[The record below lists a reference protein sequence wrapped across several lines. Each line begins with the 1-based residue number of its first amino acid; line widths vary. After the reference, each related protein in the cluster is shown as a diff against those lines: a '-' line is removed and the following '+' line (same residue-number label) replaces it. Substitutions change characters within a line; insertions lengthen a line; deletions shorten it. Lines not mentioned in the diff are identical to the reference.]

1 MVPSDAP
8 ASAPSVFRHRDF
20 RLYQLVRLCAVL
32 AMQVESV
39 AIGWQV
45 YEMTGSALALGY
57 TGLAQ
62 FLPFVSFALVG
73 GQVADRVDRRAILIV
88 CQGVMLLCSLLLLAF
103 SLGHI
108 QDVRF
113 VYGVLVLFGT
123 ARAFYSPASSALVPR
138 LVPPEEL
145 TRAVAI
151 NSTTWQV
158 ATIAGPALGGL
169 LYGWGGATGAY
180 IGSAAL
186 CALTV
191 VWMLSLRVR
200 TGPVSREPLSLDTLL
215 AGFRF
220 VRRQRLLLGSIT
232 LDLFAVLLGG
242 AVALLPIYAR
252 DVLHT
257 GPWGMGLLRSA
268 PAAGAAVVAVLLAS
282 RPLGGRAGW
291 KMFVSVAIFGVA
303 TLVFG
308 LSHSL
313 PLSVV
318 ALAVAGA
325 ADMVSV
331 VVRGT
336 LEMVAT
342 PDEMRGRVGAVNMMC
357 VGASNELGEFRAGA
371 FAEHVGAVSAVVSG
385 AVGTIIVVG
394 LWAWAFPELRR
405 VDQLEDAAREP
416 LPPETPEALATPPA
430 HGAG

>member
-1 MVPSDAP
+1 MDAP
-8 ASAPSVFRHRDF
+8 ASSLRPLDVFRYRDF

-32 AMQVESV
+32 AVQIESV

-45 YEMTGSALALGY
+45 YEMTDSALALGY

-62 FLPFVSFALVG
+62 FVPFLLLAIVG
-73 GQVADRVDRRAILIV
+73 GQVADRVDRRAILVV
-88 CQGVMLLCSLLLLAF
+88 CQLVMLLCSLSLLAF
-103 SLGHI
+103 TLGHVR
-108 QDVRF
+108 DVRF
-113 VYGVLVLFGT
+113 VYGVLALFGT
-123 ARAFYSPASSALVPR
+123 ARAFYAPASSALVPR
-138 LVPPEEL
+138 LVPPEAL

-158 ATIAGPALGGL
+158 ATIAGPAVGGI
-169 LYGWGGATGAY
+169 LYGWLGPTGAY
-180 IGSAAL
+180 IGSASL

-191 VWMLSLRVR
+191 VWMLLLKVR
-200 TGPVSREPLSLDTLL
+200 TGASSRQPFSWATLS
-215 AGFRF
+215 AGFSF
-220 VRRQRLLLGSIT
+220 VAREKLLLGSIT
-232 LDLFAVLLGG
+232 LDLFAVLFGG
-242 AVALLPIYAR
+242 AVALTPLFAR

-268 PAAGAAVVAVLLAS
+268 PAAGATVVALLLAS

-291 KMFVSVAIFGVA
+291 KMFAAVALFGLA

-308 LSHSL
+308 LSRSL
-313 PLSVV
+313 PVSII

-342 PDEMRGRVGAVNMMC
+342 PDDMRGRVSAVNNIC

-371 FAEHVGAVSAVVSG
+371 AAEGLGAVMAVVSG
-385 AVGTIIVVG
+385 AVGTIVVVL
-394 LWAWAFPELRR
+394 LWAWLFPALRR
-405 VDQLEDAAREP
+405 VDTLEKAAARAP
-416 LPPETPEALATPPA
+416 LPGEDTPDVAPST
-430 HGAG
+430 H

>member
-1 MVPSDAP
+1 M
-8 ASAPSVFRHRDF
+8 ASPTGSSHPLSVFRHRDF
-20 RLYQLVRLCAVL
+20 RFYQLARLCAVL
-32 AMQVESV
+32 AIQIESV

-45 YEMTGSALALGY
+45 YELTGSALALGY

-62 FLPFVSFALVG
+62 FVPFFCFALIG
-73 GQVADRVDRRAILIV
+73 GQVADRVDRRAILVV
-88 CQGVMLLCSLLLLAF
+88 CQAVMLLCSLLLLAF

-108 QDVRF
+108 RDVRF
-113 VYGVLVLFGT
+113 VYGVLMLFGT
-123 ARAFYSPASSALVPR
+123 ARAFHAPAGAALTPR
-138 LVPPEEL
+138 LVPAEDL

-151 NSTTWQV
+151 NSSSWQV
-158 ATIAGPALGGL
+158 ATIAGPTVGGL
-169 LYGWGGATGAY
+169 LYGLAGAEGAY
-180 IGSAAL
+180 IASASL
-186 CALTV
+186 CALSVLWTV
-191 VWMLSLRVR
+191 ALKVR
-200 TGPVSREPLSLDTLL
+200 TGRVSHSAFSMASFL

-220 VRRQRLLLGSIT
+220 LRRQRLLLGSIT
-232 LDLFAVLLGG
+232 LDLFAVLFGG

-268 PAAGAAVVAVLLAS
+268 PALGAAGVAVVLAS
-282 RPLGGRAGW
+282 RPLGRRAGW
-291 KMFVSVAIFGVA
+291 KMFLSVGIFGLA

-308 LSHSL
+308 LSTWL
-313 PLSVV
+313 PLSVA

-371 FAEHVGAVSAVVSG
+371 FAEHLGPVTAVVAG
-385 AVGTIIVVG
+385 ALGTVVVVA
-394 LWAWAFPELRR
+394 LWAVAFPELRR
-405 VDQLEDAAREP
+405 VDELEQAAREP
-416 LPPETPEALATPPA
+416 LPGEEPPAGASA
-430 HGAG
+430 HGA

>member
-1 MVPSDAP
+1 MASAP
-8 ASAPSVFRHRDF
+8 ASATSVFRHRDF

-32 AMQVESV
+32 AVQIESV

-45 YEMTGSALALGY
+45 YELTGSALALGY

-62 FLPFVSFALVG
+62 FLPFVAFALVG
-73 GQVADRVDRRAILIV
+73 GQVADRVDRRAILVV
-88 CQGVMLLCSLLLLAF
+88 CQLVMLLCSLLLLSF
-103 SLGHI
+103 TLGHVR
-108 QDVRF
+108 DVRF

-123 ARAFYSPASSALVPR
+123 ARAFYSPASSALVAR
-138 LVPPEEL
+138 LVPAEEL

-158 ATIAGPALGGL
+158 ATIAGPAVGGI
-169 LYGWGGATGAY
+169 LYGWGGAQGAY
-180 IGSAAL
+180 LGSAAL

-191 VWMLSLRVR
+191 VWMLLLKIR
-200 TGPVSREPLSLDTLL
+200 TGPSSREPFSLSTLL

-268 PAAGAAVVAVLLAS
+268 PAVGAAVVALLLAS

-291 KMFVSVAIFGVA
+291 KMFASVAVFGAA

-318 ALAVAGA
+318 ALAVAGG

-331 VVRGT
+331 VVRST
-336 LEMVAT
+336 LELVAT
-342 PDEMRGRVGAVNMMC
+342 PDDMRGRVGAVNMMC

-371 FAEHVGAVSAVVSG
+371 FAEHMGAVTAVVSG
-385 AVGTIIVVG
+385 AVGTLLVVA
-394 LWAWAFPELRR
+394 LWAWGFPELRR
-405 VDQLEDAAREP
+405 VDHLEAAAREP
-416 LPPETPEALATPPA
+416 LPDTESKKVLVS
-430 HGAG
+430 G

>member
-1 MVPSDAP
+1 MASPD
-8 ASAPSVFRHRDF
+8 ASAASLPSVFRHRDF
-20 RLYQLVRLCAVL
+20 RLYQLARLCAVL
-32 AMQVESV
+32 AVQIESV

-45 YEMTGSALALGY
+45 YDMTGSALALGY

-62 FLPFVSFALVG
+62 FLPFLAFCLIG
-73 GQVADRVDRRAILIV
+73 GQVADRVDRRIILAV
-88 CQGVMLLCSLLLLAF
+88 CQSVMLLCSLLLLAF
-103 SLGHI
+103 SLGHV

-123 ARAFYSPASSALVPR
+123 ARAFYSPAGSAITPH

-158 ATIAGPALGGL
+158 ATIAGPAVGGV
-169 LYGWGGATGAY
+169 LYGWAGATGAY
-180 IGSAAL
+180 IGSASL

-191 VWMLSLRVR
+191 VWILSLKVR
-200 TGPVSREPLSLDTLL
+200 TGRASSDGLSLSTVF
-215 AGFRF
+215 AGLRF

-257 GPWGMGLLRSA
+257 GPWGLGLLRSA
-268 PAAGAAVVAVLLAS
+268 PAAGAAVVAVLLAL

-291 KMFVSVAIFGVA
+291 KMFASVAIFGAA

-308 LSHSL
+308 VSRSL
-313 PLSVV
+313 PLSII

-331 VVRGT
+331 VVRHT
-336 LEMVAT
+336 LELVAT
-342 PDEMRGRVGAVNMMC
+342 PDDMRGRVGAVNMMC

-371 FAEHVGAVSAVVSG
+371 FAEHLGAVPAVVTG
-385 AVGTIIVVG
+385 AVGTLAVVA
-394 LWAWAFPELRR
+394 LWAWVFPELRR
-405 VDQLEDAAREP
+405 VDHLDSAAAREP
-416 LPPETPEALATPPA
+416 QPEDAEPVVAVASQ
-430 HGAG
+430 

>member
-1 MVPSDAP
+1 MASSH
-8 ASAPSVFRHRDF
+8 ASATSVFRHRDF

-32 AMQVESV
+32 AVQIESV

-45 YEMTGSALALGY
+45 YELTGSALALGY

-62 FLPFVSFALVG
+62 FLPFVAFALVG
-73 GQVADRVDRRAILIV
+73 GQVADRMDRRAILVV
-88 CQGVMLLCSLLLLAF
+88 CQSVMLLCSLLLLSF
-103 SLGHI
+103 TLGHV

-123 ARAFYSPASSALVPR
+123 ARAFYSPASSALVVR
-138 LVPPEEL
+138 LVPAEEL
-145 TRAVAI
+145 TRAVAV

-158 ATIAGPALGGL
+158 ATIAGPAVGGV
-169 LYGWGGATGAY
+169 LYGWAGAQGAY
-180 IGSAAL
+180 LGSAAL

-191 VWMLSLRVR
+191 VWMLLLKIR
-200 TGPVSREPLSLDTLL
+200 TGASSREPFSLSTLM

-257 GPWGMGLLRSA
+257 GPWGMGLLRGA
-268 PAAGAAVVAVLLAS
+268 PAVGAAVVALLLAS

-291 KMFVSVAIFGVA
+291 KMFASVAVFGAA

-313 PLSVV
+313 PLSIV
-318 ALAVAGA
+318 ALAVAGG

-331 VVRGT
+331 VVRST

-342 PDEMRGRVGAVNMMC
+342 PDDMRGRVGAVNMMC

-371 FAEHVGAVSAVVSG
+371 FAEHVGAVTAVVSG
-385 AVGTIIVVG
+385 AVGTLVVVA
-394 LWAWAFPELRR
+394 LWAWGFPELRR
-405 VDQLEDAAREP
+405 VDHLEAAAREP
-416 LPPETPEALATPPA
+416 LPDTESKKVLVS
-430 HGAG
+430 G

>member
-1 MVPSDAP
+1 MASSH
-8 ASAPSVFRHRDF
+8 ASALSVFRHRDF

-32 AMQVESV
+32 AVQIESV

-45 YEMTGSALALGY
+45 YELTGSALALGY

-73 GQVADRVDRRAILIV
+73 GQVADRVDRRAILVV
-88 CQGVMLLCSLLLLAF
+88 CQLIMLLCSLLLLSF
-103 SLGHI
+103 TLGHF

-138 LVPPEEL
+138 LVPAEEL
-145 TRAVAI
+145 TRAVAVS
-151 NSTTWQV
+151 STTWQV
-158 ATIAGPALGGL
+158 ATIAGPAVGGV
-169 LYGWGGATGAY
+169 LYGWGGARGAY
-180 IGSAAL
+180 LGSAAL

-191 VWMLSLRVR
+191 VWMLLLKVR
-200 TGPVSREPLSLDTLL
+200 TGRSSREPFSLSTLL
-215 AGFRF
+215 AGFHF

-232 LDLFAVLLGG
+232 LDLFAVLFGG

-268 PAAGAAVVAVLLAS
+268 PAAGAAVVAVFLAAH
-282 RPLGGRAGW
+282 PLGGRAGW
-291 KMFVSVAIFGVA
+291 KMFASVAVFGAA

-313 PLSVV
+313 PLSLV
-318 ALAVAGA
+318 ALAVAGG

-331 VVRGT
+331 VVRST

-342 PDEMRGRVGAVNMMC
+342 PDDMRGRVGAVNMMC

-371 FAEHVGAVSAVVSG
+371 FAEHVGAVTAVVSG
-385 AVGTIIVVG
+385 AVGTLVVVA
-394 LWAWAFPELRR
+394 LWAWGFPELRR
-405 VDQLEDAAREP
+405 VDHLEAAAREP
-416 LPPETPEALATPPA
+416 PRDEKSEAVEAPSA
-430 HGAG
+430 R

>member
-1 MVPSDAP
+1 MASSH
-8 ASAPSVFRHRDF
+8 ASATSVFRHRDF

-32 AMQVESV
+32 SVQIESV

-45 YEMTGSALALGY
+45 YELTGSALALGY

-62 FLPFVSFALVG
+62 FLPFVAFALVG
-73 GQVADRVDRRAILIV
+73 GQVADRVDRRAILVV
-88 CQGVMLLCSLLLLAF
+88 CQSVMLLCSLLLLSF
-103 SLGHI
+103 TLGHV

-138 LVPPEEL
+138 LVPAEEL
-145 TRAVAI
+145 TRAVAVS
-151 NSTTWQV
+151 STTWQV
-158 ATIAGPALGGL
+158 ATIAGPAVGGV
-169 LYGWGGATGAY
+169 LYGWGGARGAY
-180 IGSAAL
+180 LGSAAL

-191 VWMLSLRVR
+191 AWMLLLKVR
-200 TGPVSREPLSLDTLL
+200 TGQSSREPFSLSTLL
-215 AGFRF
+215 AGFHF

-232 LDLFAVLLGG
+232 LDLFAVLFGG

-268 PAAGAAVVAVLLAS
+268 PAAGAAVVAVFLAS

-291 KMFVSVAIFGVA
+291 KMFAAVAVFGGA

-313 PLSVV
+313 PLSIV
-318 ALAVAGA
+318 ALAVAGG

-331 VVRGT
+331 VVRST

-342 PDEMRGRVGAVNMMC
+342 PDDMRGRVGAVNMMC

-371 FAEHVGAVSAVVSG
+371 FAEHVGAVTAVVSG
-385 AVGTIIVVG
+385 AVGTLVVVA
-394 LWAWAFPELRR
+394 LWAWGFPELRR
-405 VDQLEDAAREP
+405 VDHLEAAAREP
-416 LPPETPEALATPPA
+416 LPDEKSEAVEAPSTR
-430 HGAG
+430 

>member
-1 MVPSDAP
+1 MTSSDPSLP
-8 ASAPSVFRHRDF
+8 RPSVFRHRDF
-20 RLYQLVRLCAVL
+20 RLYQLARLCAVL
-32 AMQVESV
+32 AMQIESV

-45 YEMTGSALALGY
+45 YELTGSALALGY

-62 FLPFVSFALVG
+62 FLPFVVFALVG
-73 GQVADRVDRRAILIV
+73 GQVADRVDRRAILVV
-88 CQGVMLLCSLLLLAF
+88 CQGVMLLCSLLLLSF
-103 SLGHI
+103 TMGHVR
-108 QDVRF
+108 DVRF

-123 ARAFYSPASSALVPR
+123 ARAFYAPASAALVPR
-138 LVPPEEL
+138 MVPADEL

-158 ATIAGPALGGL
+158 ATIAGPAVGGI
-169 LYGWGGATGAY
+169 LYGWAGAAGAY
-180 IGSAAL
+180 VGSASL
-186 CALTV
+186 CALTM
-191 VWMLSLRVR
+191 VWMLSLKIR
-200 TGPVSREPLSLDTLL
+200 TGQSSREPLSVKTLL
-215 AGFRF
+215 AGFHF

-268 PAAGAAVVAVLLAS
+268 PAVGAAVVALLLAS

-291 KMFVSVAIFGVA
+291 KMFTAVAIFGVA

-342 PDEMRGRVGAVNMMC
+342 PDDMRGRVSAVNMVC

-371 FAEHVGAVSAVVSG
+371 FAEHLGAVTAVVSG
-385 AVGTIIVVG
+385 AVGTLVVVA
-394 LWAWAFPELRR
+394 LWAWGFPELRR
-405 VDQLEDAAREP
+405 VDHLEAAAREP
-416 LPPETPEALATPPA
+416 LPAEPEPLVAAQSA
-430 HGAG
+430 H

>member
-1 MVPSDAP
+1 MASSH
-8 ASAPSVFRHRDF
+8 ASALSVFRHRDF

-32 AMQVESV
+32 AVQIESV

-45 YEMTGSALALGY
+45 YELTGSALALGY

-73 GQVADRVDRRAILIV
+73 GQVADRVDRRAILVV
-88 CQGVMLLCSLLLLAF
+88 CQLIMLLCSLLLLSF
-103 SLGHI
+103 TLGHF

-138 LVPPEEL
+138 LVPAEEL
-145 TRAVAI
+145 TRAVAVS
-151 NSTTWQV
+151 STTWQV
-158 ATIAGPALGGL
+158 ATIAGPAVGGV
-169 LYGWGGATGAY
+169 LYGWGGARGAY
-180 IGSAAL
+180 LGSAAL

-191 VWMLSLRVR
+191 VWMLLLKVR
-200 TGPVSREPLSLDTLL
+200 TGRSSREPFSLSTLL
-215 AGFRF
+215 AGFHF

-232 LDLFAVLLGG
+232 LDLFAVLFGG

-268 PAAGAAVVAVLLAS
+268 PAAGAAVVAVFLAS

-291 KMFVSVAIFGVA
+291 KMFASVAVFGAA

-313 PLSVV
+313 PLSLV
-318 ALAVAGA
+318 ALAVAGG

-331 VVRGT
+331 VVRST

-342 PDEMRGRVGAVNMMC
+342 PDDMRGRVGAVNMMC

-371 FAEHVGAVSAVVSG
+371 FAEHVGAVTAVVSG
-385 AVGTIIVVG
+385 AVGTLVVVA
-394 LWAWAFPELRR
+394 LWAWGFPELRR
-405 VDQLEDAAREP
+405 VDHLEAAAREP
-416 LPPETPEALATPPA
+416 PRDEKSEAVEAPSA
-430 HGAG
+430 R